1 MIDYWSSLSKISL
14 VEWLFQFDVEGYR
27 AINVESRQSWLDPIM
42 VGLSESGLGHFVIFG
57 ILLLIMFKQTR
68 PYVIPLLSAFVVS
81 ALVRL
86 VLFMVI
92 GRQRPS
98 NFIWAS
104 PLEGTFGNSSFPSG
118 HATTAMAVAF
128 MALFLTWGTN
138 KAYLGWIVMVWALSV
153 AYSRIYVGVHY
164 PLDVVGGVLLGFICA
179 VIVYLLL
186 DHFEKL
192 PTQRFNRDL
201 DRALDV
207 GATAKIPAVQESF
220 ADSQSR
226 SQSE

>member
-1 MIDYWSSLSKISL
+1 M
-14 VEWLFQFDVEGYR
+14 EWLFQFDVEGYR

-42 VGLSESGLGHFVIFG
+42 IGFSESGLGHFVIFG

-81 ALVRL
+81 GLVRL
-86 VLFMVI
+86 VMFMVI
-92 GRQRPS
+92 ARQRPS
-98 NFIWAS
+98 NYSWAS

-128 MALFLTWGTN
+128 MAIFLTWGTR
-138 KAYLGWIVMVWALSV
+138 KAYLGWIVMGWAAIV

-164 PLDVVGGVLLGFICA
+164 PLDIVGGICLGFICA
-179 VIVYLLL
+179 VIVYLLM

-192 PTQRFNRDL
+192 PTQRFDRDL
-201 DRALDV
+201 DRALDA
-207 GATAKIPAVQESF
+207 GMTAKIPPVQESF